1 MKDQVSEIV
10 KRMYPMSLILSVAGL
25 SSAAYYR
32 KSMPKSNKARPGPK
46 PTIGDDQLLMEIR
59 KEILESLFLDEGYK
73 KTWKRLQRRG
83 IKASKERVNRVMREN
98 DLLSVTRPKAE
109 RKVNDHTG
117 SIKTELPNRMWGT
130 DGKRFYTLKEGW
142 CWFFGIIDHFNDEII
157 AWHANKSGN
166 RFNAMEPL
174 RTAVKKTYGSLEQ
187 HVCKDL
193 GLFLRS
199 DHGSQ
204 YDSNDFQ
211 KELKFLGLI
220 YSPAFVRSPECNGI
234 IERFHRTL
242 NEQVFDLY
250 VFESLEEVRKVIG
263 EFIERYN
270 RYWLIHRLGLNSPLE
285 YRLGHEKM
293 RKYAAA

>member
-10 KRMYPMSLILSVAGL
+10 KRVYPMSLILSVAGL

-32 KSMPKSNKARPGPK
+32 KEEPRGKKDRPGPK
-46 PTIGDDQLLMEIR
+46 PAIGDDQLLMEIR
-59 KEILESLFLDEGYK
+59 VEIRESPFLDEGYK
-73 KTWKRLQRRG
+73 KTWKRLQQRG
-83 IKASKERVNRVMREN
+83 IKASKERVNRVMREHN
-98 DLLSVTRPKAE
+98 LLSVTRPRPE

-117 SIKTELPNRMWGT
+117 SITTELPNRMWGT
-130 DGKRFYTLKEGW
+130 DGKKFYTQKEGW
-142 CWFFGIIDHFNDEII
+142 CWFFGVIDHFNDEII

-166 RFNAMEPL
+166 RFNALDPV
-174 RTAVKKTYGSLEQ
+174 RTAVKNTYGSLEQ
-187 HVCKDL
+187 HVCKDV

-211 KELKFLGLI
+211 KELKFLGLK

-234 IERFHRTL
+234 IERFYRTM
-242 NEQVFDLY
+242 NEQVFD
-250 VFESLEEVRKVIG
+250 VFDFESLEEARKVIG

-270 RYWLIHRLGLNSPLE
+270 WYWLIHRLGLKSPKE
-285 YRLGHEKM
+285 YREDHEKI
-293 RKYAAA
+293 KKNAA